1 MRNGSFV
8 ASCDATI
15 VVIALA
21 FAALTAACG
30 GGGRTRPAAGATSG
44 APAPSPAASAAQGS
58 ATSKSPSAFTLASSA
73 FVDNGVIPRTYSCDG
88 ASTSPPLAW
97 SGTPGGVQE
106 FALIVDDPDAPVQ
119 GGFTHWVAYDIAED
133 TTALAAG
140 YGAGPSLLPITGKQG
155 SNGGGRLG
163 YTGPCPPPGDAAHH
177 YDFRLYALDAPLGL
191 PAGKSKADVLAAM
204 QGHIIGEAELVG
216 LYGR

>member
-1 MRNGSFV
+1 M
-8 ASCDATI
+8 
-15 VVIALA
+15 
-21 FAALTAACG
+21 
-30 GGGRTRPAAGATSG
+30 
-44 APAPSPAASAAQGS
+44 
-58 ATSKSPSAFTLASSA
+58 SPSAFTLTSSA